1 MIPPP
6 GSVRHN
12 VLVSQDE
19 QETQPTA
26 PPTDNDAVAAQQRI
40 AALTAQI
47 EQAIEDYYIH
57 DAPTLADAEY
67 DALEHELQAL
77 EAQHPQLARADS
89 PTQTVHGAVDAE
101 LVPIDHAERMLSL
114 DNVFTVQELRDW
126 CAHAVGELG
135 QDVRWLTELKIDGL
149 AINLRY
155 EHGEL
160 VTAATRGD
168 GRTGE
173 DVTVNALQISGIPQS
188 LAGSGHPALV
198 EVRGEVFMPT
208 ADFAR
213 LNELQVELRERAVS
227 ESRSRWESRQAS
239 GRRPFDEEK
248 EHLAATR
255 RFPTFANPR
264 NTAAGGLRQQLE
276 KKTGLEREAGEVRLT
291 SLRLTVHGIGAWPDP
306 PVASQSE
313 VYDLLASWGLPTSQY
328 MQVVDSADDVVRYV
342 EDYGERRHDLE
353 HEIDGIVIKADSFAQ
368 QRALG
373 ATSRA
378 PRWATAFKFPPE
390 EVTTKLVD
398 IQVQVG
404 RTGRVTPFGVME
416 PVKVAGST
424 VEKATLHNQFDV
436 ERKGVLIGDTIVL
449 RKAGDVIP
457 EILGPVESLRDGS
470 ERPFVMPT
478 LCPAC
483 GTTIRPEKEGEKDWR
498 CPNQKDCPAQV
509 TGRVEH
515 AASRGGFDIEALG
528 EESAIALTDPDKRR
542 GEALAA
548 LSTGH
553 SIHLPIREAS
563 DADLENFV
571 VLKNGRVTQGADGVP
586 LLRITTA
593 EDPLLPGLQDP
604 VVTTGNDLFDL
615 TAEGLREVVVWQ
627 SERRDGEPTGD
638 WRIQPAFWSRPQFKH
653 YKREGA
659 WKQQKTPA
667 VLKTTETLLSEL
679 EKAKSQPLWR
689 VLVALSI
696 RHVGPTAARSLAT
709 AYGSLDAIREA
720 SVEQLADTD
729 GVGPVIAEAV
739 TDWFAVD
746 WHRELV
752 DGWAASGVRMVDD
765 VEEGFVRTLE
775 GLTVVVTGGLEGF
788 SRDGAKEAVISRGGK
803 SSGSV
808 SKKTDFV
815 VVGENAGSKEAK
827 ARDLGLRI
835 LDEAGFVALLEGGPE
850 AVAEPG
856 ADPESDGATEDAPA
870 TEDGPAAEDG
880 PATEDALAAEDGPG
894 LDAEK

>member
-1 MIPPP
+1 M
-6 GSVRHN
+6 RHN

-19 QETQPTA
+19 QDTQNPQHTESTA
-26 PPTDNDAVAAQQRI
+26 AAEQPESDAVEPQQRI
-40 AALTAQI
+40 AELTAQI
-47 EQAIEDYYIH
+47 EKAIEDYYLH

-67 DALEHELQAL
+67 DALERELREL
-77 EAQHPQLARADS
+77 EEQNPQLASPDS
-89 PTQTVHGAVDAE
+89 PTQTVHGVVASGLAE
-101 LVPIDHAERMLSL
+101 IVHAERMLSL
-114 DNVFTVQELRDW
+114 DNVFSLQELRDW
-126 CAHAVGELG
+126 CAHAAAELD
-135 QDVRWLTELKIDGL
+135 QEVHWLTELKIDGL

-155 EHGEL
+155 ENGEL

-173 DVTVNALQISGIPQS
+173 DVTVNALQIEGIPQT

-208 ADFAR
+208 QDFAR
-213 LNELQVELRERAVS
+213 LNDLQVELRERAVA

-239 GRRPFDEEK
+239 GRRAFDEEK
-248 EHLAATR
+248 EQLAATR

-276 KKTGLEREAGEVRLT
+276 KKTGLEREAGDARLT
-291 SLRLTVHGIGAWPDP
+291 SLRLTVHGLGAWPDP
-306 PVASQSE
+306 PVGSQSE
-313 VYDLLASWGLPTSQY
+313 VYELLASWGLPTSRY
-328 MQVVDSADDVVRYV
+328 MEVVGSTDEVVAYV
-342 EDYGERRHDLE
+342 EQYGERRHDLE
-353 HEIDGIVIKADSFAQ
+353 HEIDGIVIKVDSFAQ

-478 LCPAC
+478 QCPAC
-483 GTTIRPEKEGEKDWR
+483 GTTIRPEKEGDKDWR

-548 LSTGH
+548 LSSGH

-563 DADLENFV
+563 EAELENFV
-571 VLKNGRVTQGADGVP
+571 VLKNGEITQGTDGVP

-593 EDPLLPGLQDP
+593 EDPLLPGLQEP

-615 TAEGLREVVVWQ
+615 TADALREVVVWQ
-627 SERRDGEPTGD
+627 PERRDGEPTGD

-653 YKREGA
+653 YKRDGA
-659 WKQQKTPA
+659 WKQQKTPS
-667 VLKTTETLLSEL
+667 VLKTTETLISEL

-709 AYGSLDAIREA
+709 AYGSMDAIREA
-720 SVEQLADTD
+720 GIEQLADTD
-729 GVGPVIAEAV
+729 GLGPIIAEAV
-739 TDWFAVD
+739 IEWFGVE

-765 VEEGFVRTLE
+765 VEDGFVKTLE
-775 GLTVVVTGGLEGF
+775 GLTIVVTGGLEGF
-788 SRDGAKEAVISRGGK
+788 SRDGAKEAIISRGGK
-803 SSGSV
+803 ASGSV

-815 VVGENAGSKEAK
+815 VVGENAGTKETK

-835 LDEAGFVALLEGGPE
+835 LDEAGFVALLEGGAD
-850 AVAEPG
+850 AVAEPDADADADADAAAGG
-856 ADPESDGATEDAPA
+856 AGDA
-870 TEDGPAAEDG
+870 
-880 PATEDALAAEDGPG
+880 
-894 LDAEK
+894 